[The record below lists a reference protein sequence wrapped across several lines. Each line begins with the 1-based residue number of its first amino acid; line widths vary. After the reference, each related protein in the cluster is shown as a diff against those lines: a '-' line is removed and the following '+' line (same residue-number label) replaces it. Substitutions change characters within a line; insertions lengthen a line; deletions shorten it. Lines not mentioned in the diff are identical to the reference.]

1 MIGASLIRIH
11 DDFTLPSCDVVQF
24 PSVVLKQRKL
34 DSEIKGF
41 SYIFIALVAATSL
54 FGLIGSAVLWQ
65 KDRRELDIQNSRFSA
80 EFENEIVTAVAKALT
95 QPKELVQVRQQ
106 AIVEY
111 YLSDCSSFRHVFF
124 AIHPIISAFSTFNA
138 EQSRFLRFSAYQ
150 L

>member
-24 PSVVLKQRKL
+24 PSVVLNQRKL
-34 DSEIKGF
+34 DAQIKGF
-41 SYIFIALVAATSL
+41 SYFFITLVAATSL

-65 KDRRELDIQNSRFSA
+65 KDRRELEVRNSRQSTV
-80 EFENEIVTAVAKALT
+80 FENEIITAVAKALD

-111 YLSDCSSFRHVFF
+111 YFSDYSSFRHVFF

-138 EQSRFLRFSAYQ
+138 KQSRFLRFSAYQ

>member
-1 MIGASLIRIH
+1 MIRIH

-65 KDRRELDIQNSRFSA
+65 KDRRELDTQNSR
-80 EFENEIVTAVAKALT
+80 
-95 QPKELVQVRQQ
+95 
-106 AIVEY
+106 
-111 YLSDCSSFRHVFF
+111 
-124 AIHPIISAFSTFNA
+124 
-138 EQSRFLRFSAYQ
+138 
-150 L
+150 